1 MHTRP
6 EAGFGKISAIMRYLF
21 SLAILLT
28 VLWLGISGVYKPP
41 LFVLGACSVV
51 FVVWLSR
58 RMDVVG
64 VEHNPVLYSWR
75 LPVYWLWLLWQIVK
89 SNIDVARAALS
100 PDKLVRPRVVKVPMK
115 LGSAVG
121 KVTYANS
128 VTLTPGTVTL
138 LLEEDHLEVHALLES
153 SAASLESGEMERKI
167 AWLENH
173 K

>member
-1 MHTRP
+1 M
-6 EAGFGKISAIMRYLF
+6 L
-21 SLAILLT
+21 SL
-28 VLWLGISGVYKPP
+28 LWLGMSGVYKP
-41 LFVLGACSVV
+41 LMFMLGAVSVV
-51 FVVWLSR
+51 FVVWMSR

-75 LPVYWLWLLWQIVK
+75 LPIYWLWLLWEIVK
-89 SNIDVARAALS
+89 SNIEVARAAIS
-100 PDKLVRPRVVKVPMK
+100 PDKLVRPSVVRVPMK
-115 LGSAVG
+115 LRSAVG

-138 LLEEDHLEVHALLES
+138 LLEEDHLEAHALTRS
-153 SAASLESGEMERKI
+153 SAASLESGAMERKI

>member
-1 MHTRP
+1 
-6 EAGFGKISAIMRYLF
+6 MRYVI
-21 SLAILLT
+21 SLAIVLSL
-28 VLWLGISGVYKPP
+28 LWLGISGVYKP
-41 LFVLGACSVV
+41 LMYSFGAGSVV
-51 FVVWLSR
+51 FVVWMSR

-75 LPVYWLWLLWQIVK
+75 LPIYWLWLLWEIVK
-89 SNIDVARAALS
+89 SNIEVARAALS
-100 PDKLVRPRVVKVPMK
+100 PGKLVRPRVVKVPMR
-115 LGSAVG
+115 LHSSVG

-138 LLEEDHLEVHALLES
+138 LLEDDQLEAHALLES